1 MDGLTPDG
9 DMQLGALQ
17 ERRDLTDEQ
26 VDQRLAVLL
35 VAELGEPIM
44 RVGLDG
50 VHCELQTRIY
60 LLETIWVHTHACC
73 PFH

>member
-1 MDGLTPDG
+1 MSAILCMDGLTPHG

-26 VDQRLAVLL
+26 VDQCLALLL

-44 RVGLDG
+44 
-50 VHCELQTRIY
+50 
-60 LLETIWVHTHACC
+60 
-73 PFH
+73 